1 MEQLQFSSL
10 LRPSDILMKQA
21 NNWCLIKLDYHLA
34 INNVYCIHLKGRL
47 GVYLGVVRT
56 FFRCYKVTHRPKS
69 PWFLVQNA
77 IYSIGG
83 MELRPLEDLATSQEG
98 LVSPTQLTD
107 LYLLYHRFGFVTE
120 NV

>member
-1 MEQLQFSSL
+1 MSFG
-10 LRPSDILMKQA
+10 P
-21 NNWCLIKLDYHLA
+21 
-34 INNVYCIHLKGRL
+34 V
-47 GVYLGVVRT
+47 T
-56 FFRCYKVTHRPKS
+56 KVTHRPKS

-107 LYLLYHRFGFVTE
+107 LYLLYHRFVFVTE
-120 NV
+120 NVWILIVLMLHQSIGSVVNIMHL

>member
-56 FFRCYKVTHRPKS
+56 FFGRYMNFGPVTKVLIDPCFHGSLYK
-69 PWFLVQNA
+69 
-77 IYSIGG
+77 
-83 MELRPLEDLATSQEG
+83 M
-98 LVSPTQLTD
+98 
-107 LYLLYHRFGFVTE
+107 LYILLGAWS
-120 NV
+120 

>member
-1 MEQLQFSSL
+1 MYTPERPFGGVFGSCKDFLRVLHELWSSDQS
-10 LRPSDILMKQA
+10 P
-21 NNWCLIKLDYHLA
+21 
-34 INNVYCIHLKGRL
+34 
-47 GVYLGVVRT
+47 
-56 FFRCYKVTHRPKS
+56 HRPKS
-69 PWFLVQNA
+69 PWFRVQNA

-107 LYLLYHRFGFVTE
+107 LYLLYHRFVFVSE